1 MTVLPTKKSLGL
13 SSRLVNGILAIKP
26 LADFAKTRAR
36 NMMINR
42 AEALGVP
49 WRKNLDQLSERNW
62 DCEWDAVVNRQLQY
76 PEYYVTSFHAYPEGN
91 LSWKAAWE
99 VESAAYA
106 VHATI
111 WQEAGVKGDAKLRQS
126 YHQVLQ
132 EQLTS
137 LPNTIVDLGCGVGM
151 STLTLQDIYPQAQIT
166 GVDLSPYFLAVA
178 SYRASQV
185 SNNAP
190 NINWLNVA
198 AEATGLPDNSC
209 DLVAACLVFH
219 ELPATAAQNVI
230 LEARRILRPGGHLAI
245 MDMNPQSEKF
255 LKMPSYI
262 LTLLKSTEPYLDQYF
277 GLDISKTFVESGFA
291 TPTITFNS
299 PRHRTI
305 IAELASI

>member
-1 MTVLPTKKSLGL
+1 MTFLPTKTPLGL
-13 SSRLVNGILAIKP
+13 ASLLVNRILAIKP

-36 NMMINR
+36 KMMIDR
-42 AEALGVP
+42 AEVLGVP
-49 WRKNLDQLSERNW
+49 WRKNVDELSKRNW
-62 DCEWDAVVNRQLQY
+62 DLEWNTVVNPQLQY

-106 VHATI
+106 VHAKI
-111 WQEAGVKGDAKLRQS
+111 WQEAGAKGDANLRQS

-132 EQLTS
+132 EKLTS
-137 LPNTIVDLGCGVGM
+137 PPKTIVDLGCGVGM

-166 GVDLSPYFLAVA
+166 GIDLSPYFLAVA
-178 SYRASQV
+178 SYRASQAHN
-185 SNNAP
+185 SRQ

-209 DLVAACLVFH
+209 DLVSACLVFH
-219 ELPATAAQNVI
+219 ELPAIAAKDI
-230 LEARRILRPGGHLAI
+230 IIEARRILRPGGYLTI
-245 MDMNPQSEKF
+245 MDMNPQSEIF
-255 LKMPSYI
+255 TKMPPYI

-277 GLDISKTFVESGFA
+277 ALDLEKTFVESGFT
-291 TPTITFNS
+291 TPIITVNS

-305 IAELASI
+305 VGELAPI

>member
-1 MTVLPTKKSLGL
+1 MTVLPTKTHLGL
-13 SSRLVNGILAIKP
+13 ASRLVNRILAIKP

-36 NMMINR
+36 KMMIDR

-49 WRKNLDQLSERNW
+49 WRKNFDELSKRNW
-62 DCEWDAVVNRQLQY
+62 DLEWDAIVNPQLQY

-106 VHATI
+106 VHAKI
-111 WQEAGVKGDAKLRQS
+111 WQEAGVKGDANLRQS

-132 EQLTS
+132 EKLTS
-137 LPNTIVDLGCGVGM
+137 SPKRIVDLGCGVGM

-166 GVDLSPYFLAVA
+166 GIDLSPYFLAVA
-178 SYRASQV
+178 TYRASKAQ
-185 SNNAP
+185 

-209 DLVAACLVFH
+209 DLVSACLVFH
-219 ELPATAAQNVI
+219 ELPATAAQDI
-230 LEARRILRPGGHLAI
+230 IIEARRILSPGGHLAI
-245 MDMNPQSEKF
+245 MDMNPQSEIF
-255 LKMPSYI
+255 TKMPPYI

-277 GLDISKTFVESGFA
+277 ALDIEKTLIESGFKI
-291 TPTITFNS
+291 PTITINS

-305 IAELASI
+305 VAKLASI